1 MQISIIAAMTDQR
14 VIGYHNQLPWQMP
27 ADLAHFKQITL
38 HHPVIMGRK
47 TYQSIGRPLPQRTNI
62 IITRDEKFKADNCL
76 VFHELP
82 QAIQFLQQQAHQE
95 IFIIGGAEIF
105 TQALPLV
112 HRLYL
117 TLIHAEIAGDC
128 YFPEWDKKIWREI
141 QHDDRAP
148 DAKNPYAYSFVT
160 LQRQ

>member
-1 MQISIIAAMTDQR
+1 MTDHR

-27 ADLAHFKQITL
+27 ADLAHFKKITL
-38 HHPVIMGRK
+38 HHPVVMGRK
-47 TYQSIGRPLPQRTNI
+47 TYQSIGHALPQRTNI
-62 IITRDEKFKADNCL
+62 IITRDEKFKAEGCL
-76 VFHELP
+76 VFHALP

-105 TQALPLV
+105 AQALPLAD
-112 HRLYL
+112 RLYV
-117 TLIHAEIAGDC
+117 TFIHADIVGDC
-128 YFPEWDKKIWREI
+128 YFPQWDKTNWREI
-141 QHDDRAP
+141 ERYDHAP